1 METTLLVALLAGVA
15 IALILLI
22 VLLLRPRGDVALR
35 EKLDALRGDSE
46 RIERVLREEQRAGRA
61 ELADTLDRL
70 GGQLRQSLS
79 TLTADNEKRLT
90 EVRATLDTQLKALQ
104 ADNAAQLEQMR
115 RIVDEKLQ
123 ATLNERLT
131 ASFRQ
136 VVTHLEAV
144 QRGLG
149 EMQTLASG
157 VGDLN
162 RVLSNVKNR
171 GIFGESQLSALL
183 QELLTPEQYNANVA
197 TVPGSAERVEFAV
210 RLPGTEPGRPVWL
223 PIDAK
228 YPREIRRAAAHPRF
242 RDPVPAH
249 RKPVRR
255 GAAPTRPVR
264 GAAART
270 PRDAGR
276 ADHAVGAAQQPAH
289 GFPDAGD
296 RTPQQ
301 RGVADSRRGQDR
313 IRQVRRDPR
322 QDPQAARQRA
332 QQPRRSGG
340 QTLARDRAQI
350 ARGGIAAAGRQR
362 APAGRPV
369 GSGRQRRRGYRRER
383 RRTRLISAPSA
394 ARSRRLRDPARR
406 RPDCPV
412 PRTGWPVAGS
422 TTACRPGPR

>member
-228 YPREIRRAAAHPRF
+228 FPREDYERLL
-242 RDPVPAH
+242 
-249 RKPVRR
+249 
-255 GAAPTRPVR
+255 
-264 GAAART
+264 
-270 PRDAGR
+270 DAQER
-276 ADHAVGAAQQPAH
+276 ADA
-289 GFPDAGD
+289 
-296 RTPQQ
+296 
-301 RGVADSRRGQDR
+301 
-313 IRQVRRDPR
+313 
-322 QDPQAARQRA
+322 
-332 QQPRRSGG
+332 
-340 QTLARDRAQI
+340 
-350 ARGGIAAAGRQR
+350 AAAGE
-362 APAGRPV
+362 AALAL
-369 GSGRQRRRGYRRER
+369 ER
-383 RRTRLISAPSA
+383 RVREEAKSIRAKYVAPPHTTDFAILFLPTESLYAEVLRRPGLFEALQREHHVTLAGPTTLSALLNSLRMGFRTLAIERRSSEVWQILGAVKTEFGKFAEILDKTRKQLDSARNNLDDLVGKRSRAIERKLRGVESLPQDDSARLLGDQSA
-394 ARSRRLRDPARR
+394 ADDNGDGDTDVNGGERD
-406 RPDCPV
+406 
-412 PRTGWPVAGS
+412 
-422 TTACRPGPR
+422 